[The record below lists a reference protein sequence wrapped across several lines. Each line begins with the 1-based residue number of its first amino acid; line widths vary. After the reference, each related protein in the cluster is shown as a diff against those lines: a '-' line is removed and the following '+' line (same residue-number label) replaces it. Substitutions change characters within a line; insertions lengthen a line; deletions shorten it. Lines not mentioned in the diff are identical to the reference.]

1 MQKSV
6 LAEIPAPASG
16 ALEAYWPISSALKH
30 RRHTCVAVSWVHHLQ
45 KLSGSFFCGATCQKP
60 GVAAEAERHP
70 PWAKKGSPA
79 RAFPGRGS
87 NRSLSPSPTSFHGH
101 QPSLRLV
108 HVAQEQCQDGLANTT
123 WGPPAVPALR
133 ARLGSLRA
141 PAFSQ
146 PTSLVAP
153 EGFPFSAS
161 LTLPQWLGRQAS

>member
-1 MQKSV
+1 MQKSA

-60 GVAAEAERHP
+60 GGAAETERHP
-70 PWAKKGSPA
+70 PGAKKGSPA

-87 NRSLSPSPTSFHGH
+87 NRSLSSSPTSFHGH

-108 HVAQEQCQDGLANTT
+108 QVAQEQCQDGLANTT
-123 WGPPAVPALR
+123 WGPPAAHAPPCP
-133 ARLGSLRA
+133 LGFAKSPSVLATHISRG
-141 PAFSQ
+141 
-146 PTSLVAP
+146 T
-153 EGFPFSAS
+153 
-161 LTLPQWLGRQAS
+161 

>member
-1 MQKSV
+1 M
-6 LAEIPAPASG
+6 
-16 ALEAYWPISSALKH
+16 
-30 RRHTCVAVSWVHHLQ
+30 AVSWVHHLQ

-123 WGPPAVPALR
+123 WGPPAAHALLQCP
-133 ARLGSLRA
+133 LGFAKSPSVLATHISRG
-141 PAFSQ
+141 
-146 PTSLVAP
+146 T
-153 EGFPFSAS
+153 
-161 LTLPQWLGRQAS
+161 

>member
-16 ALEAYWPISSALKH
+16 ALDAYWPISSALKH

-123 WGPPAVPALR
+123 WGPPAAHAPPCP
-133 ARLGSLRA
+133 LGFAKSPSVLATHISRG
-141 PAFSQ
+141 
-146 PTSLVAP
+146 T
-153 EGFPFSAS
+153 
-161 LTLPQWLGRQAS
+161 